1 MEQILSLVEEL
12 GGSSWLYQVII
23 ILGLTLVGHI
33 VARFILSRLSGH
45 VRQTATLWDDALLK
59 AVRKPL
65 VLLIW
70 LVGLAWAA
78 AVAHELSAA
87 PIFSAVPAIRDVL
100 IIVLLAWT
108 VIRFLKQAERQLL
121 KMDLSGKK
129 TDATTITAI
138 GRLLRISV
146 LIVTVLVVMQ
156 TLGYSI
162 SGVLAFG
169 GVGGIA
175 IGFAAKDMLANFFG
189 GLMIYLD
196 RPFKVGD
203 WIKSPD
209 KQIEGYVQYIGWR
222 QTKILTFEK
231 RPLYVPNATFAN
243 ISVENPSRMENRRI
257 KETIGL
263 RYQDAAVVAPILEDV
278 REYLNSNEAIDKN
291 KIVMVNFTT
300 FGPSSLDFF
309 IYCFT
314 STTDWKI
321 YHGEKEKVLLK
332 VLEIIHRHG
341 ADVAYPTTTL
351 DLPQKQLLQEE

>member
-1 MEQILSLVEEL
+1 MEQIQSLSESL
-12 GGSSWLYQVII
+12 GMGSSWFYQLVI
-23 ILGLTLVGHI
+23 ILGLTLGGHI
-33 VARFILSRLSGH
+33 VARVMLSRLLLH
-45 VRQTATLWDDALLK
+45 ARQTTTFWDDALLK
-59 AVRKPL
+59 AIRKPL

-70 LVGLAWAA
+70 LMGMAWSAT
-78 AVAHELSAA
+78 VIHELSSA
-87 PIFSAVPAIRDVL
+87 PILAAVPAIRDVL

-108 VIRFLKQAERQLL
+108 VVRFIKQVERQLL
-121 KMDLSGKK
+121 KTDLTGKK

-146 LIVTVLVVMQ
+146 IIVTVLVVMQ

-162 SGVLAFG
+162 SGLLAFG
-169 GVGGIA
+169 GIGGIA

-222 QTKILTFEK
+222 QTEILTFEK
-231 RPLYVPNATFAN
+231 RPLYVPNATFAS

-263 RYQDAAVVAPILEDV
+263 RYQDAKVVSPILEEV
-278 REYLNSNEAIDKN
+278 RAYLDANEAIDKN

-314 STTDWKI
+314 CTTDWKI
-321 YHGEKEKVLLK
+321 YHREKEAVLLK

-351 DLPQKQLLQEE
+351 DLPGKEVLPE